1 MQNENKNQGTKRL
14 KKSTMEVTVICGI
27 GPGFE
32 TITAFTQSV
41 NKNSRSDPTYRNING
56 TKYPRMDQIN
66 LKKTAFKKFE
76 GIICSVHI
84 NLQHEGYLMYW

>member
-14 KKSTMEVTVICGI
+14 KKNTMEVTVICGI

-56 TKYPRMDQIN
+56 TKYPRIDQI
-66 LKKTAFKKFE
+66 KFE
-76 GIICSVHI
+76 ENSI
-84 NLQHEGYLMYW
+84 